1 MFKSDEELIREFRD
15 ILYSDSPGDVSGL
28 KGNEHAIQAFM
39 ENNSRLIP
47 TPDVLSGGLFCN
59 ALISKLPLNHREITD
74 FVYVSISSG
83 CVKITLVEL
92 ENSRRKIFHKNRP
105 DKFHSD
111 FTKAVYQVERWQMY
125 LRDGGNKLKLLSLL
139 RNFLPEGLPLEM
151 VPKIDY
157 MLIVSGALPSGPAYK
172 AELSSYAR
180 HRKIK
185 ILTYEDVIAAL
196 PYSTGT
202 KSILSKSGDGY
213 VVNSLSENHAR
224 LLENC
229 TPSTLR
235 IGVGVTK
242 DPKLPQD
249 VKEEVA
255 LWQKGEGRRGD
266 PLRVQ
271 IMGRH
276 GFCLN
281 AYKAYSLMDVF
292 RRAKN
297 CCEWQNCHNR
307 IYQSFQQFSGR
318 FLHHRYEVDRG
329 PIWGDARSYYESE
342 MRLYCELHYKKAQVD
357 GGVSEMIPHPL
368 LNSEN
373 DKDFEMDSLSR
384 PAVLRFIIQHCLPR
398 NLQGVGSS
406 ATLSDVKTYKY
417 VTNWLMTVSSM
428 SGFQREIYLPL
439 VYLADMST
447 RICSVN
453 PYSLLNMYSRG
464 GFSPARYSP
473 ALIKDQRLIES
484 AEHEESPELARWNLR
499 VQDENGVLMNEVISM
514 IRQRFTLDQL
524 MSMCDIVDFKAFED
538 NTGPVVVDLLPIW
551 LES

>member
-1 MFKSDEELIREFRD
+1 MFKSDEELVREFRE
-15 ILYSDSPGDVSGL
+15 ILYGDSLGDALGL

-39 ENNSRLIP
+39 ESNSRLIP

-59 ALISKLPLNHREITD
+59 VLISKLPLNHREITD
-74 FVYVSISSG
+74 FVYVSISSNS
-83 CVKITLVEL
+83 VKITLVEL
-92 ENSRRKIFHKNRP
+92 ENSRRKIFQKNRP

-111 FTKAVYQVERWQMY
+111 FTTAVHQVARWKMY

-139 RNFLPEGLPLEM
+139 KNLLPEGLPEM

-172 AELSSYAR
+172 SELSNYAR
-180 HRKIK
+180 LREIK

-213 VVNSLSENHAR
+213 VVNSLSENHDQ

-235 IGVGVTK
+235 IGVDVSK
-242 DPKLPQD
+242 DPKLPMK
-249 VKEEVA
+249 VKEKIA

-276 GFCLN
+276 GFCLYTYR
-281 AYKAYSLMDVF
+281 ACILMEVF

-297 CCEWQNCHNR
+297 CCEWRDCHKR
-307 IYQSFQQFSGR
+307 IYQSFHQFSGR

-329 PIWGDARSYYESE
+329 PIWGDASCYYESE
-342 MRLYCELHYKKAQVD
+342 MRLYCDVHYRKAQVD
-357 GGVSEMIPHPL
+357 GGVSEMVPHPL

-373 DKDFEMDSLSR
+373 DKDFEMDALAR
-384 PAVLRFIIQHCLPR
+384 PAVLRFIVQHCLPR
-398 NLQGVGSS
+398 NLQGVGS
-406 ATLSDVKTYKY
+406 AAMLSEIDTYKY

-428 SGFQREIYLPL
+428 SGFLRGIYLPL
-439 VYLADMST
+439 IYLADMSG

-453 PYSLLNMYSRG
+453 PYALLGKYFHGS
-464 GFSPARYSP
+464 FSPARYSA
-473 ALIKDQRLIES
+473 ALISDQRLIES
-484 AEHEESPELARWNLR
+484 AEHEESPELARWSLSI
-499 VQDENGVLMNEVISM
+499 QDENGVRMNEVISM

-524 MSMCDIVDFKAFED
+524 MSMCDNFDFKAFED
-538 NTGPVVVDLLPIW
+538 DTAPVVIDLLPLW